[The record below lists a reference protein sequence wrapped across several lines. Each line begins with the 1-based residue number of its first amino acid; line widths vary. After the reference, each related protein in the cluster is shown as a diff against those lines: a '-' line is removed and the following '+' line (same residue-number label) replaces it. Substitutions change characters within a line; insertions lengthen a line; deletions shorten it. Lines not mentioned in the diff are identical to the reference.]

1 MARHGGPHR
10 RMLLLCA
17 ALAVCGLLTIWYAR
31 SLPDFRA
38 NLLLNLAP
46 EFLGAIV
53 TVLIIQPF
61 LTRIE
66 EERVREHIRL
76 DYPAFCEQVAS
87 ATDVV
92 FVLDT
97 FSYLFSG
104 RTADRFVRAVT
115 AAVGRGAVVRI
126 LLLDPDS
133 LAARQRSAEIREDV
147 RREIMRNLRDLHRL
161 QAGLPA
167 ERREQFQVRLYGAA
181 PSIQLYR
188 WGERMM
194 VSFYPVD
201 RLSGEGQQLEVRI
214 STPLGSFVAER
225 FADLW
230 ANARPMAEVMT
241 QRLVLLHEE
250 GGSSALQLE
259 YIRRQDGHVYI
270 SDQRVVVELA
280 RRRPRPPRAQIDGRD
295 DEVYELELV
304 DDTDETLLAS
314 LGADFEEKYGTPV
327 EVFVRLRPLG
337 L

>member
-1 MARHGGPHR
+1 
-10 RMLLLCA
+10 MLLLCA
-17 ALAVCGLLTIWYAR
+17 ALAVCGLVAVWSAR
-31 SLPDFRA
+31 SVPDFRA

-104 RTADRFVRAVT
+104 RTADRFVRAAT
-115 AAVGRGAVVRI
+115 AAVGRGAVVRV
-126 LLLDPDS
+126 LLLDPES

-167 ERREQFQVRLYGAA
+167 GRRDQFQVRLYAAA

-201 RLSGEGQQLEVRI
+201 RLSGEGQQLEVRV

-241 QRLVLLHEE
+241 QRLVLLHDE
-250 GGSSALQLE
+250 GGRSALQLE
-259 YIRRQDGHVYI
+259 YVRRQDGHVYI

-304 DDTDETLLAS
+304 DDADESLLAS

-327 EVFVRLRPLG
+327 DDVFVRLRPVG

>member
-1 MARHGGPHR
+1 MSRRGGPR
-10 RMLLLCA
+10 RRVLLLCG
-17 ALAVCGLLTIWYAR
+17 ALAACSLLTIWYAR
-31 SLPDFRA
+31 GLPDFRA

-76 DYPAFCEQVAS
+76 DYPAFCEHVAS

-92 FVLDT
+92 LVLDT

-104 RTADRFVRAVT
+104 RTADRFVRAATT
-115 AAVGRGAVVRI
+115 AVSRGAVVRI

-161 QAGLPA
+161 QAGLSP

-181 PSIQLYR
+181 PAIQLYR

-201 RLSGEGQQLEVRI
+201 RLSGEGQQLEVRL

-241 QRLVLLHEE
+241 RRLVLLHEE
-250 GGSSALQLE
+250 GGRSPLQLE
-259 YIRRQDGHVYI
+259 YVRRQDGHVYI
-270 SDQRVVVELA
+270 CDQRVVVELA
-280 RRRPRPPRAQIDGRD
+280 REPHRPPRAQIDGRD
-295 DEVYELELV
+295 DQVYELELV
-304 DDTDETLLAS
+304 DETDESLLAS
-314 LGADFEEKYGTPV
+314 LGADFEEKYGTLV
-327 EVFVRLRPLG
+327 DVFVRLRPLG